1 MAAPASQLS
10 RSLGLWDLVFIGII
24 LVQPTAPMSV
34 YGVIHNKA
42 AGHTTTT
49 ILIAM
54 VAMLFTAVSYG
65 RMARAYPSAGSAYT
79 YVGHEIHSAAG
90 YITGW
95 SMLMDY
101 VLNPVI
107 CVVWCSQAARNI
119 LPIPYVLWAAFFAL
133 LFTFVNLRRIHA
145 TARINEIL
153 TAIMSVLIIAMLVCT
168 ARFIFGLGSL
178 ESGFFTHPVY
188 DPRTFSWDLV
198 KTGTSTAVLTYIGF
212 DGISTLSEEVKN
224 PRRNILVGTVLVC
237 LIIGILSAI
246 EVYAA
251 DLVWPGTKKFVGAQE
266 DTAYVVVAGLVG
278 GKWLLHA
285 INITLIVAN
294 FGSGAGAQ
302 LSGARLLYG
311 MGRDNAIP
319 RRVFGVLDERKKI
332 PARNVMLIGAVA
344 FVAALFISYDLGAN
358 LLNFGALIG
367 FMGVNAASFL
377 RYFVRAGEKRWSHAV
392 VPLLGFAICA
402 WLWWHL
408 DVLSKMW
415 GGSWL
420 VLGIV
425 YGAWKTNGFRKSIRF
440 EAPAE

>member
-10 RSLGLWDLVFIGII
+10 RSLGLRDLVFIGIV

-42 AGHTTTT
+42 NGHVTTT

-79 YVGHEIHSAAG
+79 YVGQEIHSAAG

-119 LPIPYVLWAAFFAL
+119 LPIPYVLWAAFFAVM
-133 LFTFVNLRRIHA
+133 FTFVNLRRIHA
-145 TARINEIL
+145 TARINETL
-153 TAIMSVLIIAMLVCT
+153 TAIMSILIIAMLVCT
-168 ARFIFGLGSL
+168 ARYIFGMGHL
-178 ESGFFTHPVY
+178 EAGFFTNPVY

-224 PRRNILVGTVLVC
+224 PRRNILLGTVLVC

-251 DLVWPGTKKFVGAQE
+251 DLVWPGTKKFVGPQE

-332 PARNVMLIGAVA
+332 PAQNVMIIGAAA
-344 FVAALFISYDLGAN
+344 FVAALFVSYDLGAN

-377 RYFVRAGEKRWSHAV
+377 RYFVRAREKRWSHAV
-392 VPLLGFAICA
+392 VPLLGFAICG

-408 DVLSKMW
+408 DVLSKVW

-425 YGAWKTNGFRKSIRF
+425 YGAWKTNWFRRSISF
-440 EAPAE
+440 EVPAE